1 MAIALVGQKIGMTR
15 LLSDD
20 GSASSV
26 SVIKIEPNRIVQTK
40 DVDTDG
46 YSAVQVTTG
55 KKTNKK
61 GDAKVGRVS
70 RSLKGHYAKASQE
83 IGLGLWEMRVDDSEV
98 SDMPN
103 LDISFFGTGHFV
115 NVTGQSKGKGFQ
127 GGVKRHN
134 FSMQDATHGNS
145 ISHRAIG
152 STGQCQDPGRVFKGK
167 KMAGQ
172 MGNAQVTEECLEIL
186 RVDNERNLLLVKGA
200 IPGSKNGF
208 VRVFL
213 SDKKNSI
220 NNQISKQ
227 LSENQALEAET
238 EEAPVVEA
246 ETEEAPVV
254 EAETEEAPVVEAETE
269 EAPVVEA
276 ETEEAPVVEAE
287 TEEAPVVEAE
297 TEEAPVVE
305 AESEE
310 SKETEA

>member
-1 MAIALVGQKIGMTR
+1 MAISLVGQKIGMTR

-40 DVDTDG
+40 SIETDG
-46 YSAVQVTTG
+46 YNAVQVTTG

-61 GDAKVGRVS
+61 GEAKIGRVS
-70 RSLKGHYAKASQE
+70 SSLKGHYAKASQE
-83 IGLGLWEMRVDDSEV
+83 IGLGLWEMRTDDLNSSEI
-98 SDMPN
+98 PK
-103 LDISFFGTGHFV
+103 LDISLFGAGHFV

-172 MGNAQVTEECLEIL
+172 MGNSQVTEECLEIL
-186 RVDNERNLLLVKGA
+186 RVDSERNLLLVKGA

-213 SDKKNSI
+213 SDKKNTVNTKI
-220 NNQISKQ
+220 TKQ
-227 LSENQALEAET
+227 LSENQVVEAEAVET
-238 EEAPVVEA
+238 PVVEA
-246 ETEEAPVV
+246 EAVETPVV
-254 EAETEEAPVVEAETE
+254 EAEAVETPVVEAE
-269 EAPVVEA
+269 VENTKDD
-276 ETEEAPVVEAE
+276 ETKA
-287 TEEAPVVEAE
+287 
-297 TEEAPVVE
+297 
-305 AESEE
+305 
-310 SKETEA
+310 